1 MKDRPTAIKY
11 AEVVVSVPIRRR
23 RGPEPSGGGSR
34 SSSSSWETTFH
45 YAIPCQLS
53 EDVTVGQLVVVPFG
67 ATERQ
72 GIILAFSE
80 KSPVAETREILS
92 ISDERPVLSFPQIEL
107 ARWISRNYLV
117 PLPLSVGLMLPP
129 GLARRLRVTLE
140 LGPKSPVEELSE
152 IEQSLLNLIQQK
164 RRVSISTAKR
174 VLGKQNGQSILNR
187 LLRREYVAKRHQLG
201 DSRVRPKIDRR
212 ARLVGD
218 EDAITHERLRVG
230 RASKQADTLCLL
242 VESNMPSHDRE
253 WVMAQVGC
261 KDGPLK
267 ALEERGHIAQRPEV
281 TLTVTPGDAVEEII
295 RLRGSAK
302 HLAVLDLL
310 KREREP
316 VWLGWVYAQTGATLK
331 TLQELQ
337 SHNLIRLDEEEVF
350 RNPLGGKTF
359 VSDVAPTLTPD
370 QETIWNIVRRSL
382 GEQQGGK
389 FLLHGVTGSGKT
401 EIYLRALEAVLAGGQ
416 GAIVLVPEIALTPQ
430 TINRFASRFPGRI
443 AVQHSGLSA
452 GERYDQWRQ
461 IRAKRFPVVVGTRL
475 ALFAPVPNLGL
486 IIMDEEHEATYKQD
500 LEPRYHAR
508 DVAVHLAQLT
518 GAALILG
525 SATPDVLSY
534 TRAKRAEYTLLELP
548 QRVVTKER
556 TDVGTQ
562 PVQESSGQPEADV
575 AHNGLPPVE
584 VVDMREELRAGNRS
598 IFSRALT
605 SAIGDA
611 LGASEQV
618 ILFLNRRGTSTFV
631 MCRDCG
637 AVIKCSQCDVPCT
650 YHAREQSLQCHH
662 CNRQTPVPG
671 HCPLCGSKRIKFFGV
686 GTEKVA
692 ALTEEAF
699 PEARILRWDRD
710 MTRSKGSHEQIMEQ
724 FVSHKAD
731 ILIGTQ
737 MIAKGLDLPLVT
749 VVGAISADTA
759 LYLPDFRAGERTFQ
773 LLTQVAGRAGRSD
786 LGGRAFIQTYTPEH
800 YAIRAASQHNYAMFY
815 REEIAFRRQQS
826 YPPYGRLA
834 RLLFVH
840 TNQAHCRRQAESL
853 YQSIERRIAELGLP
867 GIALIGPAPCFLK
880 RIKGKYRWHL
890 VVSARDPLALLE
902 EMTLPLGWQV
912 DIDPVHLL

>member
-1 MKDRPTAIKY
+1 MY
-11 AEVVVSVPIRRR
+11 AEVVVSVPIRRQR
-23 RGPEPSGGGSR
+23 SPDSSGDGSK

-45 YAIPCQLS
+45 YAIPSQLS
-53 EDVTVGQLVVVPFG
+53 EDVAVGQLVVVPFG

-107 ARWISRNYLV
+107 ARWISRNYLA
-117 PLPLSVGLMLPP
+117 PLPHSVGLMLPP
-129 GLARRLRVTLE
+129 GLVRRLQITLE
-140 LGPKSPVEELSE
+140 LGPQAPVEELSDL
-152 IEQSLLNLIQQK
+152 EQSLLNLIQRK
-164 RRVSISTAKR
+164 RRVSISIAKR
-174 VLGKQNGQSILNR
+174 VLGEKKGQSSLNR
-187 LLRREYVAKRHQLG
+187 LLRRGYIAKWHQLG

-212 ARLVGD
+212 ARLIGD
-218 EDAITHERLRVG
+218 EDAIRHEKLRVG
-230 RASKQADTLCLL
+230 RTSKQADALRAL
-242 VESNMPSHDRE
+242 VESDMPSPDRE

-267 ALEERGHIAQRPEV
+267 ALEERGYIAQKPSA
-281 TLTVTPGDAVEEII
+281 TLTVTPEEAIEEIV
-295 RLRGSAK
+295 RLRGSEK
-302 HLAVLDLL
+302 HLAVLSFL
-310 KREREP
+310 KREGEP

-331 TLQELQ
+331 TLQDLQ
-337 SHNLIRLDEEEVF
+337 NHNLIQLDEEEVF
-350 RNPLGGKTF
+350 RNPLEGKTF
-359 VSDVAPTLTPD
+359 VSRAAPALTPD
-370 QETIWNIVRRSL
+370 QETIWNVIRRSL

-401 EIYLRALEAVLAGGQ
+401 EIYLRALEAVLARGQ

-443 AVQHSGLSA
+443 AVQHSRLSP

-461 IRAKRFPVVVGTRL
+461 IRSRRFPVVVGTRS

-486 IIMDEEHEATYKQD
+486 IVMDEEHETSYKHD
-500 LEPRYHAR
+500 WEPRYHAR

-518 GAALILG
+518 GATLILG

-534 TRAKRAEYTLLELP
+534 TRAKRREYTLLELP
-548 QRVVTKER
+548 QRILTKER
-556 TDVGTQ
+556 TDVGAQ
-562 PVQESSGQPEADV
+562 PVVGSSEQAAAAT

-584 VVDMREELRAGNRS
+584 IVDMREELRAGNRS
-598 IFSRALT
+598 IFCRALT
-605 SAIGDA
+605 SAVGAA

-637 AVIKCSQCDVPCT
+637 AVIKCSRCDVPFT
-650 YHAREQSLQCHH
+650 YHARERSLQCHH

-671 HCPLCGSKRIKFFGV
+671 HCPQCGSKRIKFFGV

-710 MTRSKGSHEQIMEQ
+710 VTRSKGSHERIMEQ
-724 FVSHKAD
+724 FVNHEAD

-749 VVGAISADTA
+749 VVGVISADTA

-786 LGGRAFIQTYTPEH
+786 MGGRVFIQTYTPEH
-800 YAIRAASQHNYAMFY
+800 YAIRAASQHDYAMFY

-840 TNQAHCRRQAESL
+840 TNQDHCRRQAESL
-853 YQSIERRIAELGLP
+853 YQSVGRRIAELGLP
-867 GIALIGPAPCFLK
+867 DTTLIGPAPCFLK

-890 VVSARDPLALLE
+890 IVRAHDPLTLLG
-902 EMTLPLGWQV
+902 EMTLPPGWQV